1 MTTVESLKEWL
12 RRHSAPIQRKTL
24 ERVSN
29 ILPDEQALNFF
40 MIMLATSL
48 DEAPDTQLAAVQGWA
63 VATIGHDPALANDWL
78 TVLLALKESLM
89 VGLSQGFEP
98 GRNTPFW
105 PLLDPFFNF
114 ALIEVTRL
122 SSERDRSIY
131 LSHVVQ
137 LRGQMDRL
145 NRSRANFV
153 SVAAHELKTPLT
165 ILEGYAN
172 MMRFELR
179 PEQARFQSYLDG
191 FNNGIRR
198 LKIIID
204 DMLDVTMLD
213 AQSLP
218 IRFQPVYIDKL
229 LAIIATNMGDIF
241 KERRVNLKLHPFDM
255 RQAIYGDPERLS
267 QAFVKII
274 ENALKYTP
282 DSGQVTIVS
291 QITRLDEATADI
303 AGYLDVQVIDTGIG
317 INPEDLDTIFEK
329 FVTAQDVSLHSS
341 GKTKFKGGGPGLGLP
356 IARGIIEAHGGRV
369 WADSQGC
376 DEKSCP
382 GSTFHLEIPLR
393 LRPPSDEL

>member
-1 MTTVESLKEWL
+1 MTTIENLKDWL
-12 RRHSAPIQRKTL
+12 RRHSAPIQQKTL

-29 ILPDEQALNFF
+29 ILPDERALNFF

-48 DEAPDTQLAAVQGWA
+48 DEAPDTQLAAIQSWA
-63 VATIGHDPALANDWL
+63 VATIGHDDALANDWL

-89 VGLSQGFEP
+89 VGLTQQDDS
-98 GRNTPFW
+98 GRDTPFW
-105 PLLDPFFNF
+105 HLLDPFFNF
-114 ALIEVTRL
+114 ALIEITRL
-122 SSERDRSIY
+122 GSERDRSIY

-229 LAIIATNMGDIF
+229 LAIIADNMGEIF
-241 KERRVNLKLHPFDM
+241 KERRVNLVLSPFEA
-255 RQAIYGDPERLS
+255 RQAIYGDPERLT
-267 QAFVKII
+267 QAFIKIV

-282 DSGQVTIVS
+282 DGGQVTIAS

-303 AGYLDVQVIDTGIG
+303 AGYLDVQIIDTGIG
-317 INPEDLDTIFEK
+317 INPEDLDSIFEK

-369 WADSQGC
+369 WANSQGC
-376 DEKSCP
+376 DDKIYL

-393 LRPPSDEL
+393 LRPPTDTL